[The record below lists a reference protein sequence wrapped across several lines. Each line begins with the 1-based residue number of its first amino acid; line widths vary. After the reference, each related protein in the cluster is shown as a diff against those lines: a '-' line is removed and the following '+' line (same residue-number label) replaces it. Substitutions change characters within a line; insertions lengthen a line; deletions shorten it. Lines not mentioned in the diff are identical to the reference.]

1 MKRALSMA
9 IILFG
14 LGLVWTAQAWAGIV
28 DRCLKYAPLVVRESR
43 YHMGMNAP
51 AHLFLGQIEQESRCN
66 ERATA
71 FDGGMGLGQFMPET
85 AKELH
90 ERYKVLQEFPFNPYD
105 PRWNVRALI
114 IYDRECYNSVVCKD
128 WYFAFRAYNGG
139 ASLLNREI
147 VRAGSCDLEKVEAQC
162 KRKVIRLKNG
172 SLLDLCV
179 VNIEYPY
186 RIFEKSE
193 KYKRRLEVR

>member
-1 MKRALSMA
+1 MKRALSIA
-9 IILFG
+9 ISIAITG
-14 LGLVWTAQAWAGIV
+14 LAPTVQAGIV
-28 DRCLKYAPLVVRESR
+28 DRCMKYAPLVIREAR
-43 YHMGMNAP
+43 YHIGMNAP

-66 ERATA
+66 EGATA

-90 ERYKVLQEFPFNPYD
+90 ERYKVLQEFSFNPYD

-114 IYDRECYNSVVCKD
+114 LYDRECYNSVSCRG

-147 VRAGSCDLEKVEAQC
+147 ARAGSCDLEKVEAQC

-193 KYKRRLEVR
+193 KYKRRLEVRW

>member
-1 MKRALSMA
+1 MKRALSMS
-9 IILFG
+9 IIG
-14 LGLVWTAQAWAGIV
+14 LGLLSNPYAQAGIV
-28 DRCLKYAPLVVRESR
+28 DRCMKYAKLVVRESR
-43 YHMGMNAP
+43 YHMGLEAP
-51 AHLFLGQIEQESRCN
+51 VHYFLGQIEQESRCN
-66 ERATA
+66 EGATA

-105 PRWNVRALI
+105 PRWNIRALI
-114 IYDRECYNSVVCKD
+114 LYDRECYNSVVCKG

-147 VRAGSCDLEKVEAQC
+147 ARAGSCDVSKVEEQC

>member
-1 MKRALSMA
+1 MKRALSIA
-9 IILFG
+9 ISIAITG
-14 LGLVWTAQAWAGIV
+14 LASTVQAGIV
-28 DRCLKYAPLVVRESR
+28 DRCMKYAPLVVRESR
-43 YHMGMNAP
+43 YHIGMNAP

-66 ERATA
+66 EGATA

-90 ERYKVLQEFPFNPYD
+90 RKHPELREFPFNPYD
-105 PRWNVRALI
+105 SRWNIRAMIL
-114 IYDRECYNSVVCKD
+114 YDRDCYREVNCKG
-128 WYFAFRAYNGG
+128 WYYAFRGYNGG
-139 ASLLNREI
+139 VSLLNREI
-147 VRAGSCDLEKVEAQC
+147 ARAGSCDLEKVEAQC

-193 KYKRRLEVR
+193 KYKRRLVR